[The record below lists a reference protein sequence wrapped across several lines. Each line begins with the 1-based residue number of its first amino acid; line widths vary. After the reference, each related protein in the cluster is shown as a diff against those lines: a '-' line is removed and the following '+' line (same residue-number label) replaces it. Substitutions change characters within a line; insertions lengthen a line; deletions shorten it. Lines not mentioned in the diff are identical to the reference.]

1 MSLRHGN
8 SSSNERRANKP
19 VETSSMLIIRVVLGV
34 VLVLALVPVGND
46 SAPDSSSGGFPGVG
60 AFVAASAAI
69 EDLGG
74 FCDRQPA
81 ACAVGAEAVKSLADR
96 ARQGARA
103 LQDYVI
109 DVPARE
115 ETGTLAAPATPPSQ
129 DTLTAAD
136 RLPAWRGP
144 SA

>member
-8 SSSNERRANKP
+8 SSSNERRADKP
-19 VETSSMLIIRVVLGV
+19 VETSSMLIIRVVLGA
-34 VLVLALVPVGND
+34 VLVLALVPVGKD
-46 SAPDSSSGGFPGVG
+46 SASDTRSGGFPGG

-81 ACAVGAEAVKSLADR
+81 ACAVGAEALRSLADR
-96 ARQGARA
+96 ALHGARA
-103 LQDYVI
+103 LQDYVV
-109 DVPARE
+109 DGPARE
-115 ETGTLAAPATPPSQ
+115 ETGTLAAPSAPPSQ
-129 DTLTAAD
+129 DTLTASD

-144 SA
+144 EA